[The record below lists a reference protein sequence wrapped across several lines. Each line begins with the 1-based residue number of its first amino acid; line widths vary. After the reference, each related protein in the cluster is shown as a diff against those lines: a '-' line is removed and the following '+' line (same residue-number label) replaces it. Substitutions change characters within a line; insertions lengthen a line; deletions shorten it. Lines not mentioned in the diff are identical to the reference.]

1 MKPPATDE
9 ELFELVEK
17 QKALEGHHATTA
29 VEAKEA
35 ARLALDNNMLPE
47 SGDLDDW
54 LAAARKAKMA
64 TAGQVLAWRKDAGIW
79 SGEKR
84 RAVRTDLKM
93 PTFVAGVSAKT
104 TIYEFEKEWKEFTQ
118 AMDYSKEEAVK
129 VLKQA
134 IQQPTKADITN
145 LQTVEDIFSY
155 LKKHHGNPMML
166 LHAKEK
172 EVRAWGSCK
181 GSDIAQRE
189 WLVQAKSRLE
199 GIVTLCKEHGIE
211 RYLHFSTVAGD
222 IQSKF
227 PAELTKEFKKILKS
241 HLSPSGILE
250 KEVIIG
256 LLLSLLR
263 TKFWN
268 AR

>member
-1 MKPPATDE
+1 M
-9 ELFELVEK
+9 
-17 QKALEGHHATTA
+17 
-29 VEAKEA
+29 
-35 ARLALDNNMLPE
+35 
-47 SGDLDDW
+47 
-54 LAAARKAKMA
+54 
-64 TAGQVLAWRKDAGIW
+64 
-79 SGEKR
+79 
-84 RAVRTDLKM
+84 
-93 PTFVAGVSAKT
+93 
-104 TIYEFEKEWKEFTQ
+104 
-118 AMDYSKEEAVK
+118 
-129 VLKQA
+129 
-134 IQQPTKADITN
+134 
-145 LQTVEDIFSY
+145 EDIFAY

-256 LLLSLLR
+256 LLLEFIEDKILECTLGVNLDIVNYFGT
-263 TKFWN
+263 TKDDGGGHDSGG
-268 AR
+268 RPV